1 MPYLGNNHIVG
12 DSVNNFKVLDDI
24 STYTATFD
32 GSSSS
37 VISTAAET
45 IKVVDHRF
53 VNGQRVTYNN
63 GGGSNIGG
71 LSSGT
76 VYYVIYD
83 TAHTIKLATNESNA
97 ASLTAINLS
106 GVGGGTSHT
115 LNAAFDG
122 VNKKFRVTHGNGN
135 RPRFHHATQL
145 SIAIN
150 NVVQRPNNDANNF
163 TEGYAVEVRDII
175 VFKTAP
181 TVNDIF
187 FGSLT
192 GETRGRFDI
201 QEHVVDNFTGDGS
214 TKVFVLSQIA
224 PNNQSL
230 LITLNGVIQHPT
242 TGGVTRS
249 YSVVSGESNEI
260 EFVTA
265 PASGVEIQVRHL
277 GFAGATSSAVT
288 GFYGRT
294 GNVGLSANDHITT
307 GDITSRNINSSGIIT
322 ATSFI
327 GSGAALTGIDAT
339 AIKDSGGNVKVQ
351 AQASGAMYTGI
362 HTFTTLNSSTGTFSG
377 AIDANGDLD
386 VDGHTNLDNLSV
398 AGVATFAGNLNVGGV
413 LTYEDVKNV
422 DSVGLGTFRDGL
434 IVNTGTATTALVVQ
448 GDARVTGI
456 LTVGTGSLKITDRD
470 IHAVG
475 VVTGSNF
482 KTGST
487 NVHSVG
493 VEAAGINVT
502 GADTPIGAGATIFNS
517 GDVVSKAGAEFQG
530 IVTATSFSGS
540 GANLT
545 GLASREVYGFTGI
558 GNSLSLTTTNN
569 GADNITNATYV
580 AFEESFIGPSGISFS
595 INTSGNLIMT
605 V

>member
-32 GSSSS
+32 GSSAS

-53 VNGQRVTYNN
+53 VQGQRVTYNN

-76 VYYVIYD
+76 AYYVIED
-83 TAHTIKLATNESNA
+83 TAHTIKLATSTSNA
-97 ASLTAINLS
+97 ASLTAINLNA
-106 GVGGGTSHT
+106 VGSGTSQT
-115 LNAAFDG
+115 LNVAFDG
-122 VNKKFRVTHGNGN
+122 VNTKFRITHGSGN

-150 NVVQRPNNDANNF
+150 NVIQTPNNDLNF
-163 TEGYAVEVRDII
+163 TEGYAVEIRDII

-192 GETRGRFDI
+192 GETRGTFDI
-201 QEHVVDNFTGDGS
+201 QDHVIDNFTGDGS
-214 TKVFVLSQIA
+214 TKVFVLSQKA

-230 LITLNGVIQHPT
+230 LVSLNGVIQHPT

-249 YSVVSGESNEI
+249 YSVVSGVSNEI

-277 GFAGATSSAVT
+277 GFAGASSGDVS

-294 GNVGLSANDHITT
+294 GNVGLTAEDHITT

-322 ATSFI
+322 ATSFV
-327 GSGAALTGIDAT
+327 GSGANLTGIDAT
-339 AIKDSGGNVKVQ
+339 SVKDSAGNVKLQ
-351 AQASGAMYTGI
+351 AQASGAVYTGI
-362 HTFTTLNSSTGTFSG
+362 HTFGTNTNFT
-377 AIDANGDLD
+377 DVD

-398 AGVATFAGNLNVGGV
+398 AGVATIAGNLNVGGV

-434 IVNTGTATTALVVQ
+434 IVNTGTATTALLVQ

-482 KTGST
+482 KTGTT
-487 NVHSVG
+487 NVHNVG
-493 VEAAGINVT
+493 VEAAGINVL

-558 GNSLSLTTTNN
+558 GKSLSLTTTNS
-569 GADNITNATYV
+569 GADNIDNATYV
-580 AFEESFIGPSGISFS
+580 AFEESFIGPSGLSFS